1 MNTRH
6 IYLTGPDGSGK
17 STLLEAIKNE
27 LQKKGIETTTVWL
40 RSPKILAKPLMAY
53 CRLKGY
59 TKYFMKDGVKYGYH
73 DFSSS
78 KVVSYLFPFLQYIDF
93 RIALLLRKQSQGI
106 ILYDRFAL
114 DTLADL
120 MVSTRRLNLHKTW
133 IGRRFLCLIPSSTK
147 VFIIMVDELVI
158 RQRKQDTLYDPN
170 LSLKLKVY
178 NILAKDLNLD
188 VINNNGK
195 IESTLTILK
204 GKYFDNNERMA

>member
-1 MNTRH
+1 MNTSH

-27 LQKKGIETTTVWL
+27 LKKRGIETTTVWL

-53 CRLKGY
+53 CRLKGN
-59 TKYFMKDGVKYGYH
+59 TKYFMKEGVKYGYH

-78 KVVSYLFPFLQYIDF
+78 KAVSYLFPFLQYIDF

-120 MVSTRRLNLHKTW
+120 MVSTRRLDLHKTW
-133 IGRRFLCLIPSSTK
+133 IGKRFLHLIPSSTM

-158 RQRKQDTLYDPN
+158 RQRKLDTLYDPN
-170 LSLKLKVY
+170 LALKVEVY
-178 NILAKDLNLD
+178 RILANDLNIKMLDNNGDFLSTFKDL
-188 VINNNGK
+188 INY
-195 IESTLTILK
+195 TLK
-204 GKYFDNNERMA
+204 